1 MTESARSRT
10 SFPEG
15 ERYCQVQPSADQRQS
30 LGSSR
35 LLSFNDRE
43 HQMAAARY
51 ATPAEAAA
59 FYSVSLRTVYNWI
72 NSGALRAVRIGRTLR
87 VDLEQFEAGEAA

>member
-1 MTESARSRT
+1 
-10 SFPEG
+10 
-15 ERYCQVQPSADQRQS
+15 
-30 LGSSR
+30 
-35 LLSFNDRE
+35 
-43 HQMAAARY
+43 MAAARY